1 MIHETMEATVLSL
14 SVLAFVLSISTLGI
28 ILVYYCCCRE
38 GERKKFKDDSGF
50 AVKCDNKCDNTSIHG
65 SIVLEESNKP
75 ADCEIDNLSE
85 HLYEQIP
92 SARASIEDMYI
103 DDTIEDQK
111 KYMDKISDTNQI
123 PERFY
128 HTLED
133 LNKKDNNTCE
143 CKGACYHIYH

>member
-1 MIHETMEATVLSL
+1 ME
-14 SVLAFVLSISTLGI
+14 
-28 ILVYYCCCRE
+28 
-38 GERKKFKDDSGF
+38 KKYKDDGGF

-65 SIVLEESNKP
+65 SIALEESNKP
-75 ADCEIDNLSE
+75 DDCEINNLSE
-85 HLYEQIP
+85 HHYKEIP

-103 DDTIEDQK
+103 DDMTEDQK

-123 PERFY
+123 PKRFY

-143 CKGACYHIYH
+143 CKGACYIYITRQPINCLKPQVNSMAYPFLLKKLFMKCFFDRH